1 LDNRRADVPALD
13 VRFDAADESLTD
25 RLSAALDDF
34 DPAAIQESGDGAHW
48 RVFFRTAALREA
60 ARQAL
65 AAALP
70 FLDLQPIDIPDDN
83 WARRSQA
90 DLRAVDV
97 GGLVVAPPWDA
108 RHSKPVIVIDPSMGF
123 GTGHHATTRLCLRL
137 MQRLDLRGAR
147 VIDVG
152 TGSGVLALA
161 AWKLGAGDIAA
172 VDNDPDALD
181 NARGNFGR
189 NGAGGAIDV
198 VPESLERLQL
208 ERADVVT
215 ANLTAAVLVRHAPRL
230 ESLLRDNGVLVVSG
244 FGPDDV
250 PDIRRAFRR
259 QVTEALHEEEWTALL
274 LAPSSS

>member
-1 LDNRRADVPALD
+1 LADAPALD
-13 VRFDAADESLTD
+13 VRFEADDESLRD

-34 DPAAIQESGDGAHW
+34 DPSAIQETDEGGHW
-48 RVFFRTAALREA
+48 RVFFRSAAVRDA

-65 AAALP
+65 AATFPAP
-70 FLDLQPIDIPDDN
+70 VLQLNSVEVPDED

-90 DLRAVDV
+90 ELRAVDV

-161 AWKLGAGDIAA
+161 AWKLGATDIVA
-172 VDNDPDALD
+172 VDNDPDALE
-181 NARGNFGR
+181 NARANFAR
-189 NGAGGAIDV
+189 NGAGATIDV
-198 VPESLERLQL
+198 VPESLECLQL
-208 ERADVVT
+208 ERADLVV
-215 ANLTAAVLVRHAPRL
+215 ANLTAAILVRHALRL
-230 ESLLRDNGVLVVSG
+230 ETLLRDAGVLVISG
-244 FGPDDV
+244 FGPDDLSEV
-250 PDIRRAFRR
+250 RRAFRR
-259 QVTEALHEEEWTALL
+259 QATDALNEDSWTALTL
-274 LAPSSS
+274 VSS